1 MLYGDLI
8 ARLVNLWCALLLQ
21 VRLLKGH
28 LPLKGAKFNSDG
40 VILEIH
46 RI

>member
-1 MLYGDLI
+1 MHRDVI
-8 ARLVNLWCALLLQ
+8 ARLVNLWCALLLH
-21 VRLLKGH
+21 VKCH
-28 LPLKGAKFNSDG
+28 SPLKGAKFNSDR